1 MRIISTLFLLSLILL
16 GVTFAGLNAEP
27 VAVNYYIGTTKLP
40 LSLLLVVTLVL
51 GGLLGLIF
59 NIISYVK
66 LKSANLRLRQRLKL
80 AEEEITNLRTMPLKD
95 DH

>member
-1 MRIISTLFLLSLILL
+1 MRIVSTLFLLLLILL

-27 VAVNYYIGTTKLP
+27 IAVNYYIGTAKLP

-59 NIISYVK
+59 NIISYIK

-95 DH
+95 NH